1 MDWGSKVALFENIRR
16 EYEFG
21 AGTIA
26 GVARKLG
33 VRRRMVRKAIHSAL
47 LRAILQRIS
56 THPQNSLDDLLPDKW
71 KLARPS
77 PVC

>member
-1 MDWGSKVALFENIRR
+1 
-16 EYEFG
+16 
-21 AGTIA
+21 
-26 GVARKLG
+26 LG
-33 VRRRMVRKAIHSAL
+33 VDPFEY
-47 LRAILQRIS
+47 LRDIFQRIS